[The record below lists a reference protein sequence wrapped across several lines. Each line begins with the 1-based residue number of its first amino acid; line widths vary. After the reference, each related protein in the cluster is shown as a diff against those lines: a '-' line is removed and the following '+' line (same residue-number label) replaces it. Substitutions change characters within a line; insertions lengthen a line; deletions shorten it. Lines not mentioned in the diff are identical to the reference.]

1 MQIKKFRGTRTCGGG
16 THKNRR
22 GAGNRGGRGGA
33 GDNKHHFVKNL
44 LAGMRRGKHGFKRP
58 MAVSRP
64 THTINVGEL
73 EQLVHALMAT
83 GAPSHV
89 VNTEEEPVRV
99 NVGSLGFDKV
109 LGSGRMSTPMV
120 VVAREFSA
128 SAIEKIEA
136 AGGRAVFEE

>member
-22 GAGNRGGRGGA
+22 GAGNRGGRGRA
-33 GDNKHHFVKNL
+33 GDNKHHFVKYL
-44 LAGMRRGKHGFKRP
+44 LAGFRRGKHGFKRP

-73 EQLVHALMAT
+73 EQLVHTLVAT
-83 GAPSHV
+83 GAPADV
-89 VNTEEEPVRV
+89 VNTEEEPIRV
-99 NVGSLGFDKV
+99 NVCSLGFDKV
-109 LGSGRMSTPMV
+109 LGAGKMSTPMV

-128 SAIEKIEA
+128 SAMEKIEA
-136 AGGRAVFEE
+136 AGGKAVLEE